1 MDIFYASIHELSR
14 YQVITSSISFLN
26 DFNKRL
32 KRTFFDKLNS
42 PARKLLKQPLLLLFC
57 YKVVAESKYLVS
69 TVLMCHHHG
78 APFSSKTQQCLLG
91 LHWMLVV
98 F

>member
-1 MDIFYASIHELSR
+1 MDIFHASIHELSR

-26 DFNKRL
+26 DFNKQL
-32 KRTFFDKLNS
+32 KNRTSFDKLNS
-42 PARKLLKQPLLLLFC
+42 PARKLLKQPLLLFC

-91 LHWMLVV
+91 LHRMLVV